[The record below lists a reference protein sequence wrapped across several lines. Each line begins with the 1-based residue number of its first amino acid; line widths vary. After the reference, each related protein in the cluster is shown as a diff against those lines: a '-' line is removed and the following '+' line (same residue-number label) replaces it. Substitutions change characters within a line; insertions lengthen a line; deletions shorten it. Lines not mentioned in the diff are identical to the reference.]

1 MSAPTR
7 PINKTTPISD
17 CQGFEN
23 SVSQTEQVE
32 RSTPRPE
39 STKVSRRR
47 ASAKYRERNADE
59 LREKA
64 RERMAKVRQRNSEDV
79 SLADAARAR
88 AREDSKKYREKHA
101 DALAHRKRIMRMD
114 AFEKKHGHHAWAER
128 QKKIED
134 QRREAQELEEWRGY
148 EEQYQRA
155 LRAQE
160 KQAAETLQS
169 LGSTRLL

>member
-17 CQGFEN
+17 WW
-23 SVSQTEQVE
+23 TEQVE

-101 DALAHRKRIMRMD
+101 DALAHRKRIMRM
-114 AFEKKHGHHAWAER
+114 E
-128 QKKIED
+128 
-134 QRREAQELEEWRGY
+134 
-148 EEQYQRA
+148 
-155 LRAQE
+155 
-160 KQAAETLQS
+160 
-169 LGSTRLL
+169 

>member
-64 RERMAKVRQRNSEDV
+64 RERMAKSPSILTIHPPILIMFVGYAN
-79 SLADAARAR
+79 ATART
-88 AREDSKKYREKHA
+88 HA